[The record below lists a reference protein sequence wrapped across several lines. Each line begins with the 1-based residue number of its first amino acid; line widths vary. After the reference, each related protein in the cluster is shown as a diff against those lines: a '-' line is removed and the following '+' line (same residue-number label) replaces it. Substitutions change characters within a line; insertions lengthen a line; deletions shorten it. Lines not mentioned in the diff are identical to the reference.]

1 MIVMTKLNIH
11 FPPLFILVVL
21 ILTSQL
27 YGQSHDKIVNH
38 EHGFKNFRI
47 AVNLGHGYIPSATTA
62 NNKFVVLPVW
72 GLDFQYWFNHKW
84 GIALKN
90 DVEIAN
96 YFIEVTSNSSENL
109 ERNNPVIISLPL
121 LFSPWNNGFTFLLG
135 PGIELESGHNFS
147 IFRLGVGYEFE
158 LPGHW
163 DFAPELVY
171 DLKDGH
177 INSLTL
183 AIGIGKRF

>member
-1 MIVMTKLNIH
+1 MTVMTKNIM
-11 FPPLFILVVL
+11 LFSHLFMLVLLVL
-21 ILTSQL
+21 SSPI
-27 YGQSHDKIVNH
+27 YGQSHDEIVIHKH
-38 EHGFKNFRI
+38 EFRNFRM

-62 NNKFVVLPVW
+62 DNKFVVLPVW
-72 GLDFQYWFNHKW
+72 GLDFQYWFNSKW

-96 YFIEVTSNSSENL
+96 YFIEVTGKSSETL
-109 ERNNPVIISLPL
+109 ERENPVIISLPV
-121 LFSPWNNGFTFLLG
+121 LFSPWENGFTFLLG

-147 IFRLGVGYEFE
+147 IFRLGVSYEFE
-158 LPGHW
+158 LSGHW

-177 INSLTL
+177 INALTI
-183 AIGIGKRF
+183 AIGVGKRF

>member
-1 MIVMTKLNIH
+1 MISLENRFIH
-11 FPPLFILVVL
+11 LLIILFIL
-21 ILTSQL
+21 ITFQF
-27 YGQSHDKIVNH
+27 YGQSHDELLNH
-38 EHGFKNFRI
+38 EHEFKNFRM

-62 NNKFVVLPVW
+62 DNKFIVLPVW
-72 GLDFQYWFNHKW
+72 GIDFQYWFSHKW

-96 YFIEVTSNSSENL
+96 YFIEITDGTSDNL
-109 ERNNPVIISLPL
+109 ERENPVIISLPF
-121 LFSPWNNGFTFLLG
+121 LFSPWNNHLTFLIG
-135 PGIELESGHNFS
+135 PGLEFDSGNNFS
-147 IFRLGVGYEFE
+147 VFRLGVGYEFE

-177 INSLTL
+177 INSLTI
-183 AIGIGKRF
+183 AIGVGKRF

>member
-1 MIVMTKLNIH
+1 MAICKNH
-11 FPPLFILVVL
+11 FLYLLVLVFIF
-21 ILTSQL
+21 LTSQI
-27 YGQSHDKIVNH
+27 YGQSHGEIVNH
-38 EHGFKNFRI
+38 GHEFKHFRI
-47 AVNLGHGYIPSATTA
+47 AVNLGHGYIPEATTA
-62 NNKFVVLPVW
+62 DNTFVVLPVW
-72 GLDFQYWFNHKW
+72 GLDLQYWFNPEW

-109 ERNNPVIISLPL
+109 ERENPVIISLPL
-121 LFSPWNNGFTFLLG
+121 LYSPWDNHLTFLIG
-135 PGIELESGHNFS
+135 PGIEFDSGHNFS
-147 IFRLGVGYEFE
+147 IFRLGVAYEFE

-177 INSLTL
+177 INALTI

>member
-1 MIVMTKLNIH
+1 MIIFKICFKSLIVM
-11 FPPLFILVVL
+11 LFL
-21 ILTSQL
+21 IIASNGYAQT
-27 YGQSHDKIVNH
+27 HDQTDLHKH
-38 EHGFKNFRI
+38 EFKKFRV

-62 NNKFVVLPVW
+62 DNKFVVLPVW
-72 GLDFQYWFNHKW
+72 GLDLQYWFNSKW

-96 YFIEVTSNSSENL
+96 YFIEVTSKSSENL
-109 ERNNPVIISLPL
+109 ERENPVIISLPV
-121 LFSPWNNGFTFLLG
+121 LFSPWENGFTFLLG

-147 IFRLGVGYEFE
+147 IFRLGASYEFE
-158 LPGHW
+158 LSGHW

-177 INSLTL
+177 INALTI
-183 AIGIGKRF
+183 AIGVGKRF